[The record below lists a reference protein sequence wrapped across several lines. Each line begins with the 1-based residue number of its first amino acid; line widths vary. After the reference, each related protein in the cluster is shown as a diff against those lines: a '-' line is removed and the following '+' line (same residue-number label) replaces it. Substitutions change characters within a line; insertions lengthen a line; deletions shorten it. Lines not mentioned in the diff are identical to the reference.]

1 MFENENW
8 DDLLSSDFDKLVETL
23 DKPKIKTEKLKEGER
38 RVVSVLFADIKGFT
52 SLSEKLDSEKV
63 YMILDKTLK
72 VFTVSIQ
79 KYSGYVDKYEGD
91 CIMALFGAKSA
102 SEGDTERAIRA
113 AIEMQEKLKHVN
125 LLLQKNPELKDVELN
140 LRVGI
145 NTGLVT
151 TGKVGMG
158 REGDFTVYGDAVN
171 LASRMESNSPVG
183 RIMLPEETMRIAE
196 TEFDFEFYDNLE
208 VKGKT
213 QLISSY
219 LVKGVK
225 KSFGKRWERIVTKNR
240 TNYIGRSKEREIFNE
255 KFELAKSRINLLENR
270 KSIGIGVKANGGMGK
285 TRITFE
291 FLNEIFKNISETKIS
306 LNAQP
311 HPYIKIPYGLWIN
324 ILKKYFDISEFEEET
339 SKLQKLED
347 GIAEISGFIKN
358 ETSKQN
364 FIGSKSVFCFLLE
377 IKSEALNAQELSPDL
392 LREKIEFSMRF
403 FIEAVAERAN
413 SFGMPLI
420 LILDDLHFT
429 DNSSQH
435 CLEFLLKTLNVDT
448 TRNNEIQHQILFVLL
463 YRSEYTSLNV
473 VKTEL
478 DFTEIH
484 LSELNFEEA
493 KKLLEGKLE
502 GVTIPDKFLKTLIE
516 KSEGNP
522 FYLEEWSAFLK
533 DKLIED
539 KNFLQSEKK
548 EDFIPLSVNSLLLA
562 RMDKLEKNEKLV
574 LQKASVIGTTF
585 SKLIL
590 EKVIERFEEKGDFE
604 NSLKSLIQK
613 EWISQNKEDIKEN
626 YFFKQLLT
634 QNVAYSTLLIF
645 NRNILHRI
653 VAEILEEDFPE
664 NIHVIYKHYEN
675 TENSEKQLEFGI
687 KSSDKLRRNY
697 EPLEALKIYDEVEKV
712 AKTNEDKIYI
722 LLGQSESLMFIG
734 KWIEAEEKIAK
745 ILDLAKQI
753 KDKEIAKKYFAHSYH
768 LLAVI
773 LRRKGDFDK
782 AIESLEKAKD
792 IATEINDLSR
802 LSMVYSNYGDILNKK
817 GDLKSAETNLKKAL
831 EFAIKEKDENKV
843 AKCYS
848 SLGNMF
854 WFANSVENAMKAYQ
868 KSYEIFKKLGDK
880 KGLSLAI
887 GNIGMVFTK
896 KGETEKAM
904 QCVMQKRKLSIEL
917 GDKLSTVYAVGNI
930 GNLHF
935 DLGEFEKAVDDFLH
949 CLEIFVELGDKAGI
963 ANTYGNLG
971 NVFKKLKMPRK
982 AVKMYE
988 SSVSISE
995 EIGLKYYFVVF
1006 ALELTKL
1013 HLEMKRLDKAK
1024 IIFKKLSENVTLVK
1038 NPEFQFK
1045 TEIFRAKIN
1054 FIEKPCKEEI
1064 KELEKLQEKAPSKEL
1079 LGILFYEIVKMEME
1093 LGEVS
1098 SKNKNKAV
1106 EILKEVNRITPRSEF
1121 QLKIQEL
1128 EEK

>member
-1 MFENENW
+1 MFENDNW

-23 DKPKIKTEKLKEGER
+23 DKPEIKTEKLKEGER

-52 SLSEKLDSEKV
+52 ALSEKLDSEKV

-140 LRVGI
+140 LRIGI

-213 QLISSY
+213 KPISSY
-219 LVKGVK
+219 LVQGLK
-225 KSFGKRWERIVTKNR
+225 KTFGKRWERIVTKNR
-240 TNYIGRSKEREIFNE
+240 TSYIGREAERQIFIE
-255 KFELAKSRINLLENR
+255 KFELAKSRVNQKESR
-270 KSIGIGVKANGGMGK
+270 KPIGIGVKANGGMGK

-291 FLNEIFKNISETKIS
+291 FLKNIFEEVNETKIS

-311 HPYIKIPYGLWIN
+311 HPYIKIPYGLWIS
-324 ILKKYFDISEFEEET
+324 ILKKYFDISDFEEES
-339 SKLQKLED
+339 SKLQKLND
-347 GIAEISGFIKN
+347 GLLELSNFIKN
-358 ETSKQN
+358 EAQKQN
-364 FIGSKSVFCFLLE
+364 FIDSKPVFAFLME
-377 IKSEALNAQELSPDL
+377 IKSEALKAQELSPDL

-413 SFGMPLI
+413 SFGLPLI

-435 CLEFLLKTLNVDT
+435 CFEFLLKTLNVDT
-448 TRNNEIQHQILFVLL
+448 ERNNETPHQIFFVLL
-463 YRSEYTSLNV
+463 YRSEYTSLRV
-473 VKTEL
+473 VESEL

-484 LSELNFEEA
+484 LSQLNSKEA
-493 KKLLEGKLE
+493 KTLLSDKLNGIK
-502 GVTIPDKFLKTLIE
+502 IPDNFLNTLVK

-522 FYLEEWSAFLK
+522 FYLEEWTAFLK
-533 DKLIED
+533 DKLKED
-539 KNFLQSEKK
+539 KNFLKSENTD
-548 EDFIPLSVNSLLLA
+548 DFIPLSVNSLLLA
-562 RMDKLEKNEKLV
+562 RMDKLNKDEKLV

-585 SKLIL
+585 SKVIL
-590 EKVIERFEEKGDFE
+590 SKVIERFEEKGEFE
-604 NSLKSLIQK
+604 NSLKSLKTK
-613 EWISQNKEDIKEN
+613 EWISQNEN
-626 YFFKQLLT
+626 EVEENFFFKQLLT
-634 QNVAYSTLLIF
+634 QSVAYSTLLMF

-653 VAEILEEDFPE
+653 IAEILEEDFPE
-664 NIHVIYKHYEN
+664 NIHVIYNHYKN
-675 TENSEKQLEFGI
+675 TENSEKKLEFGK

-697 EPLEALKIYDEVEKV
+697 EPLEALKIYDEIIGD

-722 LLGQSESLMFIG
+722 LLGQSESLMFVG
-734 KWIEAEEKIAK
+734 KWIEAEEKITE
-745 ILDLAKQI
+745 ILEVAEKLEDENL
-753 KDKEIAKKYFAHSYH
+753 AKKYLAHAYH

-773 LRRKGDFDK
+773 LRRKGDFDE
-782 AIESLEKAKD
+782 AIKSLERSQK
-792 IATEINDLSR
+792 IATEINDVSR

-817 GDLKSAETNLKKAL
+817 GDLKSAEVNLKKAL

-843 AKCYS
+843 SKCYS

-868 KSYEIFKKLGDK
+868 KSYEMFKKLGDK

-887 GNIGMVFTK
+887 GSIGMVYTK
-896 KGETEKAM
+896 MGESQKAM
-904 QCVMQKRKLSIEL
+904 QCVMQKRKLSEEL
-917 GDKLSTVYAVGNI
+917 GDKLSTVYAIGNI

-935 DLGEFEKAVDDFLH
+935 DIGDFEKASDEFLH
-949 CLEIFVELGDKAGI
+949 CLEIFVELGDKAGT

-971 NVFKKLKMPRK
+971 NVFKKLKKFDK

-988 SSVSISE
+988 SSVSICE
-995 EIGLKYYFVVF
+995 EIGLKYYLVVF

-1013 HLEMKRLDKAK
+1013 HLEMKNLEEAK
-1024 IIFKKLSENVTLVK
+1024 NSYTKLEKNVTLLK

-1045 TEIFRAKIN
+1045 AEIFKSKIN
-1054 FIEKPCKEEI
+1054 FVENPSKEVI
-1064 KELEKLQEKAPSKEL
+1064 NDLEKLTEKAPSKEL
-1079 LGILFYEIVKMEME
+1079 LGTLLYEIVKMGMD
-1093 LGEVS
+1093 LGEINED
-1098 SKNKNKAV
+1098 SKKKALEV
-1106 EILKEVNRITPRSEF
+1106 LKELNSKTPRSEF
-1121 QLKIQEL
+1121 QVKIQEL
-1128 EEK
+1128 EN